1 MLQLEEREKERA
13 AFATMQRPDFDG
25 SGGVKIQ
32 GNLQETWV
40 DKLKKGWQQEPLLP
54 LVPIGMKSLV
64 SGPLHSNINEFASYI
79 GCVKLQLQ
87 PSILVHTRHCGI

>member
-25 SGGVKIQ
+25 SGGAKIQ
-32 GNLQETWV
+32 GDMHETWI

-54 LVPIGMKSLV
+54 LVPVGKKYLV
-64 SGPLHSNINEFASYI
+64 SEP
-79 GCVKLQLQ
+79 
-87 PSILVHTRHCGI
+87 PP